1 MNFTTAAFEEHRQQ
15 FLADVQAGAL
25 VFCNHSGGKDSMA
38 MFELLKQHVPAE
50 QLIVIHADM
59 GDRVEWEGTRDHVFA
74 TTDGYQVEV
83 AQAVDREGNNK
94 DFLDMVEKRQMWPSA
109 STRQCT
115 SDLKRTPCEKVI
127 RRVMKEKGA
136 NVAYNCMG
144 IRAEES
150 SNRAKQPTLT
160 ERKSKKLNAAG
171 RTVHEFNPILD
182 MLIGDVFE
190 VIEQAGKRLHWAY
203 EAGMSRLS
211 CCFCV
216 LAAQDD
222 LRTAARLRP
231 ELAQVYVDTEARIGH
246 KWTATKTLSEIID
259 LAPSSDLVA
268 A

>member
-1 MNFTTAAFEEHRQQ
+1 MTFSTAAFDAHRES
-15 FLADVQAGAL
+15 FLADVAAGAL

-38 MFELLKQHVPAE
+38 MFELLRQHVPQE

-59 GDRVEWEGTRDHVFA
+59 GDRVEWEGTRQHVLD
-74 TTDGYQVEV
+74 TTDGHRVEV
-83 AQAVDREGNNK
+83 AQAVDASGAAK
-94 DFLDMVEKRQMWPSA
+94 DFLDMVERRGMWPSA

-127 RRVMKEKGA
+127 RRVMKETGA
-136 NVAYNCMG
+136 SVAYNCMG

-150 SNRAKQPTLT
+150 TSRAKQAVFTA
-160 ERKSKKLNAAG
+160 RKSSKLNAAG

-182 MLIGDVFE
+182 MKIEEVFS
-190 VIEQAGKRLHWAY
+190 VIEEAGKALHWAY
-203 EAGMSRLS
+203 RAGMSRLS

-216 LAAQDD
+216 LAAQGD
-222 LRTAARLRP
+222 LQTAARLRP

-246 KWTATKTLSEIID
+246 KWTAKKSLSEIIG
-259 LAPSSDLVA
+259 LAPSA

>member
-1 MNFTTAAFEEHRQQ
+1 MTFSTAAFDEHRQQ

-38 MFELLKQHVPAE
+38 MFELLKQHVPAD

-59 GDRVEWEGTRDHVFA
+59 GDRVEWEGTREHVYA
-74 TTDGYQVEV
+74 TTDGYQVEI
-83 AQAVDREGNNK
+83 AQAINKAGEKK
-94 DFLDMVEKRQMWPSA
+94 DFLDMVEARGMWPSA

-127 RRVMKEKGA
+127 RRVMREKGA
-136 NVAYNCMG
+136 SVAYNCMG

-150 SNRAKQPTLT
+150 SSRAKQPTMT
-160 ERKSKKLNAAG
+160 WAKSKKLNAAG

-182 MLIGDVFE
+182 MLIGDVFA
-190 VIEQAGKRLHWAY
+190 VIEEAGKALHWAY

-222 LRTAARLRP
+222 LRTAAALRP

-246 KWTATKTLSEIID
+246 KWTATKTLSEIIG
-259 LAPSSDLVA
+259 LEPSA
-268 A
+268 AAA